1 MHREPGIARW
11 LWIYQVS
18 LRGDE
23 FLQNANETE
32 RINARQAK
40 RSNPVFAPLLRW
52 ESERHTSGLAGCNEI
67 DVFAVAA
74 SSRQDQLDSPTR
86 RTRTIH
92 DLHWHGNLLTCKR
105 RLRGFRRYRYICQ
118 VEQGVRD

>member
-11 LWIYQVS
+11 LWIYEVS
-18 LRGDE
+18 LRGGE

-52 ESERHTSGLAGCNEI
+52 ESERHTSGLAGCNAI
-67 DVFAVAA
+67 DVFAVAG
-74 SSRQDQLDSPTR
+74 SRRQDQLDSATR
-86 RTRTIH
+86 RMRTTH
-92 DLHWHGNLLTCKR
+92 DVHWQGHLLTC
-105 RLRGFRRYRYICQ
+105 
-118 VEQGVRD
+118 

>member
-18 LRGDE
+18 LRGGE

-32 RINARQAK
+32 RINARQPK

-52 ESERHTSGLAGCNEI
+52 ESERDTSRLAGCNVI
-67 DVFAVAA
+67 DDFALAA
-74 SSRQDQLDSPTR
+74 STRQDQLDSATR
-86 RTRTIH
+86 CTRTIH
-92 DLHWHGNLLTCKR
+92 DLDWQGNLLTCKR

-118 VEQGVRD
+118 IEQRVRD